1 VGRMHLSYEI
11 HTRACNGV
19 FAFMGFSELNRTS
32 YLTTVLLVVIP
43 FLSFACLVLAAFH
56 TNHHRTDMLDARVSL
71 DFCGEM
77 KQWETDTCIEQY
89 HGMEIPTSAPS
100 PICSP

>member
-1 VGRMHLSYEI
+1 MQWRFCFYGLFRV
-11 HTRACNGV
+11 
-19 FAFMGFSELNRTS
+19 NRTS

-71 DFCGEM
+71 GFRGEM
-77 KQWETDTCIEQY
+77 KQCETDTCIEQY